1 MNSNMIKGVALAS
14 WAGVCWGSMSVAAQY
29 LMTRCGFNV
38 LDLTSMRLFGAG
50 VVMIL
55 LDILLTG
62 TKNARGVFRKENFWI
77 VLIYG
82 FGLLC
87 SQGTFFLSIAASNA
101 ATATI
106 IVMVSPLFII
116 AYMAIAQ
123 HRRVRPME
131 MIALVCALT
140 GVALI
145 ITKGDFSHMD
155 FSIAGVAWGLV
166 SAVCG
171 AFCTIE
177 PGPAIRRLSVS
188 TVIGW
193 GMAFSGFAACLY
205 NNPFTM
211 DVTWSALGIL
221 SYAHIVL
228 FGTIMAFWC
237 YLKSMSFVAPSVASM
252 LICWEPLSAV
262 ILSVVLLG
270 VTFGMVEAIGALFV
284 FATVILLARSGK
296 Q

>member
-166 SAVCG
+166 SAV
-171 AFCTIE
+171 
-177 PGPAIRRLSVS
+177 S

-211 DVTWSALGIL
+211 DVTWSTLGIL